1 MNGTGVGVRVQEF
14 ARARPNLDFWSFV
27 AILIAGLVL
36 LPIAMIARALF
47 SPVPEVWRHLWAT
60 RLPEFLSNTVVLL
73 VGVGVC
79 TLVLGTGL
87 AWLVT
92 AYRFPGRRL
101 FDWALIL
108 PMAVPSYVL
117 AYVFMATFDYAGPV
131 QKVLRAWFGSSTW
144 FPSIRSGGGTVFVMT
159 LTLYPYVYLLAR
171 AAFHEHTASTFEIA
185 RTLGATRLRAFFRV
199 VLPMARPSLVAGVSL
214 VLMEVLT
221 DVGTVRFLN
230 FPTLSDGIFRIWHGM
245 MDRDAAVQLAGVLLL
260 FAFGAL
266 LVERRLRGRARYVQE
281 GARGRGISRTSLVG
295 WRKWAATFLCGLVLG
310 MAFILPAFQL
320 VLWTLQEMSKG
331 TQEVLGPIYLRYV
344 RNTWVLSGVGAVIS
358 VGAAVLLA
366 HGVRL
371 SRSSLTRLAA
381 RGATLGYAV
390 PGAVIGL
397 GVLLPL
403 AWLDHTLNALAQRWW
418 GVLPGL
424 IFTGSIA
431 GLVYAYVVRFMA
443 VAYSSV
449 EASLEK
455 ISPNVEAAAR
465 TLGATPA
472 RVLFRI
478 SLPLIRTGMLTGA
491 TLVFVDIMKELP
503 ITLLLRPFGYE
514 TLALWV
520 WQDVSESLWEK
531 AALPALTIVV
541 AGLLP
546 VIVMIRS
553 ATLGQKGEKAI

>member
-1 MNGTGVGVRVQEF
+1 MNGTDVGVRVQEF
-14 ARARPNLDFWSFV
+14 ARARPKLDFWSFV

-36 LPIAMIARALF
+36 LPIAMIARTLF

-73 VGVGVC
+73 VGVGVG

-131 QKVLRAWFGSSTW
+131 QKVLRAWFGSSAW

-266 LVERRLRGRARYVQE
+266 LLERRLRGRARYVQE
-281 GARGRGISRTSLVG
+281 GARGRGISRTPLVG

-331 TQEVLGPIYLRYV
+331 TLEVLGPIYLRYV